1 MEETT
6 TTSAVGSKR
15 DQIIETLRT
24 KSALLQHI
32 FDNTQQVFGQLKE
45 ILQEYA
51 VEVNEQLEGTT
62 DKRVKMEY
70 RDRGKFEA
78 QLQMAGDILIFS
90 MHTNVFQFERENIIW
105 QNSYVKQDKQNAYC
119 GIINIYN
126 FLSDSFKY
134 NRSADE
140 GYLVARIFINRD
152 FQYMVEG
159 KRQVTF
165 RHDRFGQG
173 AITPEAL
180 TEIIENTMAYTL
192 DFDLLVP
199 PYDTIKLVTVDQMN
213 TKIENSKLQTGKRLG
228 YQFRSD
234 DV

>member
-15 DQIIETLRT
+15 EQIIETLRT

>member
-1 MEETT
+1 MDDNNIPAAE
-6 TTSAVGSKR
+6 SSKR
-15 DQIIETLRT
+15 EQIIETLKT

-51 VEVNEQLEGTT
+51 VEANEQLEGVT
-62 DKRVKMEY
+62 DKRVKLEY

-78 QLQMAGDILIFS
+78 QLQLAGDILIFS

-119 GIINIYN
+119 GVINIYN
-126 FLSDSFKY
+126 FLADSFKY

-140 GYLVARIFINRD
+140 GYLVARLFINRD

-159 KRQVTF
+159 KRQVTY
-165 RHDRFGQG
+165 RHDNFGQG
-173 AITPEAL
+173 AITPQAL

-199 PYDTIKLVTVDQMN
+199 PYDAVKLVTVDQMN